1 MTDEGDHVEE
11 AYMHHAVWKKPDPQ
25 SYMLPCPIIVTFW
38 KGKTIQ
44 TEDRPVVSGDSGVA
58 GGLIM
63 NRGMGSLQ
71 GEMEQFQN
79 LCVVVDTP
87 LYVWVPV

>member
-1 MTDEGDHVEE
+1 M
-11 AYMHHAVWKKPDPQ
+11 
-25 SYMLPCPIIVTFW
+25 
-38 KGKTIQ
+38 
-44 TEDRPVVSGDSGVA
+44 VSGDSGVA

-87 LYVWVPV
+87 LCV